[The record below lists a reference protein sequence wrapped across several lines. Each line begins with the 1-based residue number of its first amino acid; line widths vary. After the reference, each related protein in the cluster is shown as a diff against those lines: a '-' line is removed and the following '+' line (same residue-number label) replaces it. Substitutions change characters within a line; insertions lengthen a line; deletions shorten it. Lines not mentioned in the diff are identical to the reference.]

1 MATDRGIGIEAVA
14 DGSFVDR
21 VHDALDELFRR
32 TPGVGDEDAML
43 FRLAVSEVAT
53 NVVDHALSREP
64 VRVTVE
70 LEADATALSAVFAD
84 TAEPALIDLDN
95 VSMPGEDAE
104 SGRGLAIA
112 LATLDELVHETEH
125 GNIWRLR
132 RLRHDS

>member
-84 TAEPALIDLDN
+84 TAEPALIDLDD

>member
-1 MATDRGIGIEAVA
+1 MATEPGIAIEAVA
-14 DGSFVDR
+14 DDSFIDH
-21 VHDALDELFRR
+21 VHDGLDELFRR

-53 NVVDHALSREP
+53 NVVAHASSREP

-70 LEADATALSAVFAD
+70 LDADDTALSAVFSD
-84 TAEPALIDLDN
+84 TAEPALIDLDG
-95 VSMPGEDAE
+95 VSMPDEDAE

-112 LATLDELVHETEH
+112 LATLDELIHETEQ
-125 GNIWRLR
+125 GNVWRLR

>member
-1 MATDRGIGIEAVA
+1 MATEPGIAIEAVA
-14 DGSFVDR
+14 DDSFIDR
-21 VHDALDELFRR
+21 VHDGLDELFRR

-53 NVVDHALSREP
+53 NVVAHASSREP

-70 LEADATALSAVFAD
+70 LDADDTALSAVFSD
-84 TAEPALIDLDN
+84 TAEPALIDLEG

-112 LATLDELVHETEH
+112 LATLDELIHETEH
-125 GNIWRLR
+125 GNVWRLR